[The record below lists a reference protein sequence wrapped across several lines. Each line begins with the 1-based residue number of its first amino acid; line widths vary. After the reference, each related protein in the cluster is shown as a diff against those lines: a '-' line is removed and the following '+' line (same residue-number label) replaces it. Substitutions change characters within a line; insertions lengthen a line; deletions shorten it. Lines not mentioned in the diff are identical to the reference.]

1 MGLWSSKSNSSTTN
15 TAENYDM
22 KNQVE
27 SGGVGV
33 SAANNSNVNV
43 TTTDFR
49 SVEKA
54 FDFAAMLARGAADE
68 SAASGQRNTAVVNSA
83 LQSVKNAYAGSTD
96 AIKDAFETA
105 KTGEQKIMVAAAL
118 ALVAIVAF
126 NAVRKM
132 A

>member
-1 MGLWSSKSNSSTTN
+1 MGLFSSKSSSSTTN

-33 SAANNSNVNV
+33 SAANGSSVNV

-49 SVEKA
+49 TVERA
-54 FDFAAMLARGAADE
+54 FDFAAMLAKGAANE
-68 SAASGQRNTAVVNSA
+68 SVASGQRNNAVVTTA
-83 LQSVKNAYAGSTD
+83 LQSVQNAYAGSTD
-96 AIKDAFETA
+96 KIANAFETA
-105 KTGEQKIMVAAAL
+105 KAGEQKIMVAAAL